1 MNRRQLLAGMTAAT
15 PAFALLGSDGKES
28 RKKGWA
34 GADDRYHQ
42 QFGVH
47 WFYNWTPGGRI
58 GGEKEFVPMIKKE
71 ADLKKGKAILDNEK
85 AKVLLG
91 FNEPER
97 EKQGN
102 VSVAKALEL
111 WPRLETI
118 AKQRN
123 LRIGSPAPSSNQAGM
138 QWLAQF
144 MKRAED
150 KGLKIDF
157 IAVHWYRGT
166 DAGKFEQFVDDLADK
181 YDRPIWITEFNGWA
195 GSENEHY
202 RFLKDSLKFLEKSKE
217 VERYA
222 YFNVK
227 AGKAHSLV
235 KGDGSLTRMGELYQ
249 EAGTK

>member
-1 MNRRQLLAGMTAAT
+1 
-15 PAFALLGSDGKES
+15 
-28 RKKGWA
+28 
-34 GADDRYHQ
+34 
-42 QFGVH
+42 
-47 WFYNWTPGGRI
+47 
-58 GGEKEFVPMIKKE
+58 MIKKE
-71 ADLKKGKAILDNEK
+71 SDFKRSKVIANNQKAR
-85 AKVLLG
+85 VLLG

-97 EKQGN
+97 AKQGN
-102 VSVAKALEL
+102 VTIKRALEL
-111 WPRLETI
+111 WPKLEEV

-138 QWLAQF
+138 QWLARF
-144 MKRAED
+144 MEQADD
-150 KGLKIDF
+150 KGLKVDF

-195 GSENEHY
+195 GSEPEHY

-227 AGKAHSLV
+227 AGKTHSLL
-235 KGDGSLTRMGELYQ
+235 KKDGTMTRMGELYQ
-249 EAGTK
+249 EAGAK